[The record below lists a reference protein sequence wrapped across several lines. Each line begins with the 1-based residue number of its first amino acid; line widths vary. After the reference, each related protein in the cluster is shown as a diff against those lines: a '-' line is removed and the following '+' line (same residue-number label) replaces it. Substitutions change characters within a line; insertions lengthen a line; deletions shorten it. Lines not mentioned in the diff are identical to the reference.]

1 MLYINIDSTSS
12 YITLLPGTEQ
22 NNIKYY
28 LMTWKLVDAKSDNY
42 IVRITP
48 TPADGPSERSTKVAA
63 TYLSLYDNVE
73 YNVTISLGNSS
84 LYIGRSFKIGKIL
97 CDFIHSLNYNY

>member
-1 MLYINIDSTSS
+1 MLTIIIASTSS

-48 TPADGPSERSTKVAA
+48 TPADGLSERSTKVAA

-97 CDFIHSLNYNY
+97 CNFIHSFNYNY